1 MTPYSVTYLVM
12 TCHLPVQVIHLL
24 SYQMELCTFGLL
36 NTEKLWMYPVNIF
49 VSNIVNSDFYP
60 DPSSI
65 VDHSQL
71 YWFIITF
78 VV

>member
-1 MTPYSVTYLVM
+1 MYIWADHRT
-12 TCHLPVQVIHLL
+12 
-24 SYQMELCTFGLL
+24 L

-65 VDHSQL
+65 VGHSQF